1 MTSAQTQQDRIPVGV
16 DDGHYAIKVTR
27 LVDNELVCTSIRSQA
42 WQGRQTTTQFG
53 LEETNSSEDVIYE
66 VANDEYV
73 TVNANS
79 VLSKSMDTR
88 SDDYPT
94 SSLNRALVV
103 HALCN
108 AGLAGQQVG
117 VVTGLPIDRFF
128 NEGIPNNQLIEAKR
142 QSLLRPIRR
151 MGQDDVAIHIGEHK
165 VLSEAVAAY
174 FDAAYDHLGNV
185 NQGFKEISDY
195 DPVAVVDVGG
205 KTTDIAV
212 VKEGGKGLYA
222 QYSDTAEI
230 GALNLRDELNS
241 MVRKRFNLENPVS
254 ETHIDRLIAT
264 GTYRLYGQAHDLS
277 EEVSNQIDEFAER
290 IGFEVNRL
298 IGAAESMGSIIFVG
312 GGAELLKTRT
322 NIVFPKLPQSAI
334 TIHDNPAFANSRGMF
349 KAALLVSRIAG

>member
-1 MTSAQTQQDRIPVGV
+1 MTTATTTKLIPVGV
-16 DDGHYAIKVTR
+16 DDGHYAIKVTQMI
-27 LVDNELVCTSIRSQA
+27 DGKLVCSSIRSQA

-53 LEETNSSEDVIYE
+53 LEERSASQDVIYE
-66 VANDEYV
+66 VARDEFV

-103 HALCN
+103 HALAE
-108 AGLAGQQVG
+108 AGLIGADVS

-128 NEGIPNNQLIEAKR
+128 NEGVPNTALIEAKR

-151 MGQDDVAIHIGEHK
+151 MGEDEATIHIGEHK

-174 FDAAYDHLGNV
+174 FDAAYDEMGNA
-185 NQGFKEISDY
+185 NTAFKEISDY

-222 QYSDTAEI
+222 QYSDTAEV
-230 GALNLRDELNS
+230 GALNLRDELNTYL
-241 MVRKRFNLENPVS
+241 RKKFNLVEAVS

-264 GTYRLYGQAHDLS
+264 GRYRLYGELHDLS
-277 EEVSNQIDEFAER
+277 ADVATHIDEFAER
-290 IGFEVNRL
+290 IGYEVNRL
-298 IGAAESMGSIIFVG
+298 IGAAESMGQVIFVG
-312 GGAELLKTRT
+312 GGAELLKDRT
-322 NIVFPKLPQSAI
+322 HIVFPKLPRSGI
-334 TIHDNPAFANSRGMF
+334 TIHDNPAFANSRGMY
-349 KAALLVSRIAG
+349 KAALLLARAKG